1 MLKGKHLQNNKKKT
15 KKNKKHSTLINELPG
30 GNLRQGGLQLAD
42 WLYDPFSQ
50 SDDLQYRKYTK
61 SVTEV
66 YI

>member
-1 MLKGKHLQNNKKKT
+1 MLKGKHLQNNKKT
-15 KKNKKHSTLINELPG
+15 KNKKKHSTLINELPG